1 MPSAS
6 VEAGIR
12 CRRPGG
18 PHERVELEPRTL
30 VGVHETIKMTPMSE
44 FMGRAFGTAAAE
56 LGKQGAFPAGPPI
69 SMYHGMPTDTVDVTA
84 GFPVAHP
91 VTPTPLV
98 VVETLP
104 GGPAIEAIH
113 TGSYDTLTQTYG
125 ELSTWLLEQK
135 LDLAPDMWEEYLV
148 GPDTEPDPAK
158 WQTRIVFPL
167 R

>member
-1 MPSAS
+1 MKA
-6 VEAGIR
+6 
-12 CRRPGG
+12 
-18 PHERVELEPRTL
+18 ERVELEPRSL
-30 VGVHETIKMTPMSE
+30 LGVRETIKMSEMSE
-44 FMGRAFGTAAAE
+44 MSDFMGRAFGTAAAE
-56 LGKQGAFPAGPPI
+56 LGKQGAFPAGPAI

-84 GFPVAHP
+84 GFPAP
-91 VTPTPLV
+91 RPITPTPGV

-113 TGSYDTLTQTYG
+113 TGPYDTLTQTYG
-125 ELSTWLLEQK
+125 ELNAWLAEQK
-135 LDLAPDMWEEYLV
+135 LDLATDMWEEYLV